1 MIQRVQSIYL
11 LLVTILMS
19 FILIKPYAG
28 ITLVD
33 GQSLLLKAHVITIQ
47 SGENVISTYKTTIP
61 VIFLVL
67 VSGFLSF
74 FTIFLYHKRILQIR
88 LTLLNMVFIVIL
100 TCSMLAYYF
109 TVKSNFTDET
119 STLRLGMAF
128 PVLAL
133 IFCTMAIRGIR
144 HDELLVKSY
153 DRIR

>member
-19 FILIKPYAG
+19 FTLVKPYAG
-28 ITLVD
+28 FTLID

-67 VSGFLSF
+67 VAGFLSF
-74 FTIFLYHKRILQIR
+74 FTIFFYHRRILQIR
-88 LTLLNMVFIVIL
+88 LTLLTMVLIVIL
-100 TCSMLAYYF
+100 TGAMLAYYF
-109 TVKSNFTDET
+109 TVKNSFTDET
-119 STLRLGMAF
+119 STLRLSMAF